1 VPIPVGYASPVS
13 VETPTDRPF
22 GPSPEPPLDAP
33 RRRPRLPFQ
42 SFARSVAGNLRD
54 PGTALPLL
62 LIAALAVRAVWLE
75 LPRGSLIFDESY
87 YVNAARIL
95 LGLVVPPGANYAD
108 SPPGLDPNTE
118 HPPLGK
124 VLIALS
130 IMLFGDNGIAW
141 RLPSLIAG
149 LGALGA
155 LYLIVRSAGETAW
168 LAILAVGILAF
179 DNLTFVHGR
188 IGTLDMLVLCPMLVA
203 AWLALRERWALAGV
217 VLGIGLLVKLT
228 ALYGLLAVLLMIG
241 IRLLGEWRATRR
253 IRPASLRPAIVVAAT
268 FAIVALG
275 GLWLLDSQ
283 FSTYMS
289 PFDHLRR
296 ILEYGAALRGPV
308 VDTGICP
315 GADSGPTQWLFN
327 QCQINYLRV
336 DVTVRAG
343 EEIVSSVPSVDFRG
357 ALNPLLPN
365 AMIIAALFTGWLAWR
380 RGHVLARWSL
390 VWLAANYL
398 PYVAIAMVSDRI
410 MYIYYFLPVVPGV
423 AVALAILLLR
433 SGLPR
438 VVTYGFAIAYAAGFL
453 AYFPFRQLP

>member
-1 VPIPVGYASPVS
+1 MS
-13 VETPTDRPF
+13 VETPSNRPF
-22 GPSPEPPLDAP
+22 GPSPEPPADAT
-33 RRRPRLPFQ
+33 RRRRRLPFGAIAQ
-42 SFARSVAGNLRD
+42 SVVGNLRD

-75 LPRGSLIFDESY
+75 LPRGSLIFDEAY

-124 VLIALS
+124 MLIALS
-130 IMLFGDNGIAW
+130 IMMFGDNGIAW
-141 RLPSLIAG
+141 RLPSLIGG

-155 LYLIVRSAGETAW
+155 LYLIVRAAGETAW
-168 LAILAVGILAF
+168 LAVLAVGILAF

-188 IGTLDMLVLCPMLVA
+188 IGTLDMMVLAPMLLA

-217 VLGIGLLVKLT
+217 VLGIALLVKLT
-228 ALYGLLAVLLMIG
+228 ALYGLLALLLLLG
-241 IRLLGEWRATRR
+241 LRLLGEWRATRR
-253 IRPASLRPAIVVAAT
+253 IPLASLRPGILLVVS
-268 FAIVALG
+268 FSIVAIG
-275 GLWLLDSQ
+275 GLWLLDLQ
-283 FSTYMS
+283 FTTYTT
-289 PFDHLRR
+289 PFDHFRR
-296 ILEYGAALRGPV
+296 IVEYGAALRGPV

-315 GADSGPTQWLFN
+315 GADSGPMQWLFN

-336 DVTVRAG
+336 DVTVSAG

-365 AMIIAALFTGWLAWR
+365 AMLIATLFAGWRAWR
-380 RGHVLARWSL
+380 TGNVLARWST
-390 VWLAANYL
+390 VWIAANYL
-398 PYVAIAMVSDRI
+398 PYVAISLISDRI
-410 MYIYYFLPVVPGV
+410 MYIYYLLPVVPGV

-438 VVTYGFAIAYAAGFL
+438 FVVYGYAVAYAAGFL